1 MTLMSSPTE
10 NLIEY
15 AMRVNTAMEKGEP
28 FSTYN
33 RDILH
38 ASEIVACGFRYAKNE
53 VNLLSNELDE
63 RLYGKDYIAELV
75 EDFVGERN
83 GKLNILVETD
93 VELEHPVL
101 RVCKK
106 FPSNTTVKRV
116 PDQWQKRYDYNFM
129 LIDDIGYRFEA
140 DRESQNAIVSFNQD
154 DQIETRKNM
163 KNCFDVL
170 AGYSKPIEGM

>member
-1 MTLMSSPTE
+1 MSSPTE
-10 NLIEY
+10 NLLEY
-15 AMRVNTAMEKGEP
+15 SVRVNVAMEKGEP

-38 ASEIVACGFRYAKNE
+38 ASEIVACGFRYAKEE
-53 VNLLSNELDE
+53 VNLLSNELDL
-63 RLYGKDYIAELV
+63 RLYGEDYIARLV

-83 GKLNILVETD
+83 GKLSILVETD

-106 FPSNTTVKRV
+106 FPNNTTVKRV

-140 DRESQNAIVSFNQD
+140 NRKSQNAIVSFNQD

-163 KNCFDVL
+163 KTCFDVL
-170 AGYSKPIEGM
+170 AENSVPIKGM